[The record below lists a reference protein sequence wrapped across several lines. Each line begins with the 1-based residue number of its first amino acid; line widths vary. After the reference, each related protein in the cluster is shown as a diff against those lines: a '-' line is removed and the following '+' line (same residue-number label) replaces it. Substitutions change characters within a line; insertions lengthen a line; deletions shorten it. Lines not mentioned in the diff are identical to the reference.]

1 MRASRHRAHS
11 TVTGTAHSARERR
24 EISSHVTCFVRERRH
39 PIAQTRSRPSL
50 QTLSRFLFYDATH
63 ICSIGLAHLRCW
75 PTCGPVPTGPCGMH
89 ALPGAVVC
97 STASRAYTAPTCRD
111 TTPHHA
117 APVARRPRASARLAL
132 VDVGLLIFCEL
143 QLPRWHGTDARDLH
157 VRMSYLVR
165 CWLTCRVHIATDE
178 SSVAAHMEANIMACS
193 IGESSRSYDVGLLT
207 TGLLTGTCPTRYVA
221 AIMSTSITP
230 ACVSIDCR
238 QPITGLCSAR
248 PRQVRTT
255 MVGRRA
261 SASNDATPPR
271 GGLISRLLAAI

>member
-1 MRASRHRAHS
+1 M
-11 TVTGTAHSARERR
+11 
-24 EISSHVTCFVRERRH
+24 
-39 PIAQTRSRPSL
+39 
-50 QTLSRFLFYDATH
+50 
-63 ICSIGLAHLRCW
+63 
-75 PTCGPVPTGPCGMH
+75 
-89 ALPGAVVC
+89 C

-132 VDVGLLIFCEL
+132 VDVGLLIFREL

-221 AIMSTSITP
+221 AIMSTSIAP

-248 PRQVRTT
+248 PRQVRDDGWPSRQTDFMHHQGCPVLLSCLGGPGCLKNDQGTT
-255 MVGRRA
+255 LQCQCGPWPFL
-261 SASNDATPPR
+261 SNELTAV
-271 GGLISRLLAAI
+271 LALHQPVK